1 MEHQKLI
8 EASDLTEAL
17 HRRDTQFDT
26 LNRLSAIISQSE
38 SLEKALVGTLDQLL
52 ALTEADIGSVH
63 ALDPK
68 SGSLKLI
75 ASLGVSQG
83 FIYAEE
89 CIPVGDCLC
98 GEAAQTGELVSS
110 PDLSAEPRLSRAACR
125 DERFGSIV
133 SIPLKSRDRVL
144 GILTIYAKRPHRF
157 SEMDR
162 ELLVLVGHQI
172 GVAVENAQLY
182 ERTRE
187 LAVLEE
193 RGLIAQEIHDGIAQ
207 SLAYLN
213 LETKR
218 LEDLLTTQSA
228 SGGKK
233 QALSQLDHIREVI
246 KDSYEDV
253 RELLVDFRTKFREGE
268 DLAEAL
274 SRYIQDFSQRTGIR
288 ADFVNADSVWALSP
302 TAQVQVFRMVQ
313 EALSN
318 VRKHAS
324 ARQIT
329 VSLSAT
335 PALLEIKI
343 QDDGRGFDTGE
354 LSSKV
359 NLHLGLEIMKERA
372 ANLHGNLHLK
382 SQPGRGTTL
391 HITIPLKPTK
401 E

>member
-1 MEHQKLI
+1 VEPQKLR
-8 EASDLTEAL
+8 EASDLTETL
-17 HRRDTQFDT
+17 HKRDTQFDA
-26 LNRLSAIISQSE
+26 LNRLSAIISQAE

-63 ALDPK
+63 VLEPK

-75 ASLGVSQG
+75 ASRGVSQG

-89 CIPVGDCLC
+89 CIPIGDCLC

-125 DERFGSIV
+125 DERFGSMI

-162 ELLVLVGHQI
+162 ELLALVGHQI

-182 ERTRE
+182 ARTRE

-218 LEDLLTTQSA
+218 LEELLATKN
-228 SGGKK
+228 KK

-246 KDSYEDV
+246 KDTYEDV
-253 RELLVDFRTKFREGE
+253 RELLVDFRTKFKEGE
-268 DLAEAL
+268 GLVEVL
-274 SRYIQDFSQRTGIR
+274 SRYIKDFGQRTGIQ
-288 ADFVNADSVWALSP
+288 ADLVNSDSALALSSA
-302 TAQVQVFRMVQ
+302 AQVQVFRMTQ

-318 VRKHAS
+318 VQKHAS
-324 ARQIT
+324 AQRVT

-335 PALLEIKI
+335 SALLEIKI
-343 QDDGRGFDTGE
+343 QDDGRGFDTQE

-359 NLHLGLEIMKERA
+359 NLHLGLEIMRERA
-372 ANLHGNLHLK
+372 ANLYGDLRLE

-391 HITIPLKPTK
+391 HITIPLKPVK
-401 E
+401 G

>member
-1 MEHQKLI
+1 VEPQKPRD
-8 EASDLTEAL
+8 ASDLTEAL
-17 HRRDTQFDT
+17 HKRDDQLDV

-52 ALTEADIGSVH
+52 TLTEADIGSVH
-63 ALDPK
+63 VLDPR

-75 ASLGVSQG
+75 ASRGVSQG

-110 PDLSAEPRLSRAACR
+110 PDLSAEPRLSRSACR
-125 DERFGSIV
+125 DERFGSVV

-144 GILTIYAKRPHRF
+144 GILTIYAKRPHCF

-162 ELLVLVGHQI
+162 ELLVLVGRQI
-172 GVAVENAQLY
+172 GVAIENAQLY
-182 ERTRE
+182 ARTRE

-218 LEDLLTTQSA
+218 LEKLLTTKS
-228 SGGKK
+228 KK

-246 KDSYEDV
+246 KDTYEDV
-253 RELLVDFRTKFREGE
+253 RELLVDFRTKFKEGE
-268 DLAEAL
+268 GLYEAL
-274 SRYIQDFSQRTGIR
+274 SRYTHDFTQRTGIQ
-288 ADFVNADSVWALSP
+288 AKLIHTDHLPVLGL
-302 TAQVQVFRMVQ
+302 TAQGQVFRIVQ

-318 VRKHAS
+318 VRKHAE
-324 ARQIT
+324 AREVQ
-329 VSLSAT
+329 VSLNADAT
-335 PALLEIKI
+335 GLQIEIK
-343 QDDGRGFDTGE
+343 DDGRGFDTQD
-354 LSSKV
+354 LSGQVS
-359 NLHLGLEIMKERA
+359 LHLGLEIMRERA
-372 ANLHGNLHLK
+372 ANL
-382 SQPGRGTTL
+382 RGVLELQSERGGGTVL
-391 HITIPLKPTK
+391 RIRIPVEPSK